1 MSKNMQQTIAELE
14 TQAKQHEVA
23 AGKARA
29 LATELR
35 TLLAVKP
42 KEAASSPPKSPAK
55 GKRPARKKITGK
67 KAKAPAPKR
76 AATRGNGAATRR
88 GRGGKPTLADHIRH
102 VLEMRRKANA
112 GATSVPQLYEDVQKA
127 GYAFGGGKRENAI
140 RYLRKTLRKHK
151 ADFKRS
157 GRGQYALA

>member
-1 MSKNMQQTIAELE
+1 MSKSMQQTIAELE
-14 TQAKQHEVA
+14 AQAKQHESA

-35 TLLAVKP
+35 ALLAVKP
-42 KEAASSPPKSPAK
+42 KEAVSSPTK
-55 GKRPARKKITGK
+55 GKRRAGK
-67 KAKAPAPKR
+67 KAAAKKAKGPAPKR
-76 AATRGNGAATRR
+76 AVTRGNGAAARR

-151 ADFKRS
+151 AAFKRS
-157 GRGQYALA
+157 GRGLYALA

>member
-14 TQAKQHEVA
+14 AQAKQHEVA

-42 KEAASSPPKSPAK
+42 KEAVSSPPK
-55 GKRPARKKITGK
+55 GKRPARKKTAGK

-102 VLEMRRKANA
+102 VLEVRRKANA

-127 GYAFGGGKRENAI
+127 GYTFGGGKRENAI